1 MYGETGM
8 PAALSK
14 PAAVQRHLWDRERGT
29 YVPVDDL
36 VETEAERSEI
46 KKFGGGKKRRFL
58 KGPVPW
64 DWIWRAS
71 QLPGKA
77 LVIGLCIWRLSGATG
92 KRAVPLSNSELRP
105 FGIDRAAKSRGL
117 AALEKAGLIAV
128 SRSRGRWP
136 LITLREAEPPSQ

>member
-46 KKFGGGKKRRFL
+46 KKFGGGQETSLSQRPC
-58 KGPVPW
+58 PV
-64 DWIWRAS
+64 
-71 QLPGKA
+71 
-77 LVIGLCIWRLSGATG
+77 GL
-92 KRAVPLSNSELRP
+92 
-105 FGIDRAAKSRGL
+105 DL
-117 AALEKAGLIAV
+117 AGVAIA
-128 SRSRGRWP
+128 R
-136 LITLREAEPPSQ
+136 